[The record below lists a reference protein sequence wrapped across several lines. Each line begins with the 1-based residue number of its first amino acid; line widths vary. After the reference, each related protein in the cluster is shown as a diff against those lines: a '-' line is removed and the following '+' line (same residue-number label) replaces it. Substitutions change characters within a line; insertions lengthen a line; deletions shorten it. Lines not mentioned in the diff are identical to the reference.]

1 MKKIFILLS
10 ILLFFT
16 NVHADKMTKDGF
28 LSSNVSYAKDQK
40 IRNPENKILLIYNH
54 GQSTHDGPS
63 SDCVW
68 KGGMKNIASLVGQ
81 KVMDKEILVYI
92 FCTGKL
98 KGDDFKR
105 LWNKK
110 KFKAPYKGKPKLE
123 KRLEANLK
131 LIDNFVSQGFKKN
144 QIFITGRSCGGWMT
158 MMLLARHQNIVAG
171 GISFVPE
178 CYGRLTKNYKV
189 KKIGVEEALKKFKKK
204 DGLGPADMRQMQID
218 EIIKSKNLP
227 VLVFTH
233 PKDPFGG
240 LLSDWVEKAPGVERI
255 VVSED
260 NKVNGKSCK
269 VWGEL
274 IKNYHD
280 IDRAT
285 CFKEFNPKILDFIA
299 SKIN

>member
-1 MKKIFILLS
+1 MKKIFL
-10 ILLFFT
+10 LLFVLLLCT
-16 NVHADKMTKDGF
+16 NVYADKMTKNGF
-28 LSSNVSYAKDQK
+28 LSKNVSYSKDQN
-40 IRNPENKILLIYNH
+40 ISNPENKILLIYNH

-63 SDCVW
+63 NDCVW
-68 KGGMKNIASLVGQ
+68 KGGMKNMASLVGE
-81 KVMDKEILVYI
+81 KVKDKEILVYI
-92 FCTGKL
+92 LCTGKL
-98 KGDDFKR
+98 KGDDYKT

-123 KRLEANLK
+123 KRLDANLK
-131 LIDNFVSQGFKKN
+131 LIDNFVSQGFKKD

-189 KKIGVEEALKKFKKK
+189 KKVGIEEALKKFKKK
-204 DGLGPADMRQMQID
+204 DGPGPADMRQMQID

-269 VWGEL
+269 VWGEG
-274 IKNYHD
+274 IKNFHD
-280 IDRAT
+280 IDRAD
-285 CFKEFNPKILDFIA
+285 CFEYYNSTILNFIN
-299 SKIN
+299 SKLN